1 MPHATGRHRSP
12 LSATGRPG
20 VSQSPE
26 DRARAEDLVQR
37 CDDAPRALVFEL
49 LAEVTVQGGDRLD
62 LIAARTLGSADAWWR
77 IADANE
83 TLDPAALTSP
93 PPPAAGGAA
102 APLPAPRLRIP
113 VPRA

>member
-1 MPHATGRHRSP
+1 MIDPTSRYASLAQAPLTWVDAQGRETRYVP
-12 LSATGRPG
+12 RRL
-20 VSQSPE
+20 
-26 DRARAEDLVQR
+26 LV
-37 CDDAPRALVFEL
+37 PVEVFEL

-93 PPPAAGGAA
+93 PPPAAGGAT